1 MNRNLNIP
9 TYLQFFFCFFTE
21 ELCSVKDTKYD
32 WAVYFVI
39 EKYGSVEETGNAMG
53 P

>member
-1 MNRNLNIP
+1 MQCK
-9 TYLQFFFCFFTE
+9 YDCFVK

-39 EKYGSVEETGNAMG
+39 EKYGSGEETGNAMG